1 MKSIEVISDN
11 GMKEGNKSMQN
22 RKSII
27 IILLIIILALGTLAF
42 YFSRLYTSVNK
53 EN

>member
-1 MKSIEVISDN
+1 MK
-11 GMKEGNKSMQN
+11 N

-53 EN
+53 ENNEYYRRLQKKYYVR

>member
-1 MKSIEVISDN
+1 MK
-11 GMKEGNKSMQN
+11 N